1 MYLLI
6 SPAKSLNFEKAPLV
20 ENHTK
25 PVFENKASQLVRNIK
40 KLRVDELK
48 ELMSISDDLARLNYE
63 RYQQWGHHSDETR
76 RAAIFAFQGDVYQG
90 LKAESLSQEEL
101 RYAQSHLGILS
112 GLYGLLRPLDLIEP
126 YRLEMGTSIRQGK
139 SANLY
144 EFWKTSIKKQL
155 IENMK
160 AIDSETIINLASQEY
175 FKSVPVKEIKKRI
188 ISPVFKDQKNGE
200 YKIISFYAKKT
211 RGLMT
216 RFLLQNQSNDPT
228 ILQAFSE
235 DGYLFNPGLSE
246 ENEPVFTRS

>member
-1 MYLLI
+1 
-6 SPAKSLNFEKAPLV
+6 
-20 ENHTK
+20 
-25 PVFENKASQLVRNIK
+25 
-40 KLRVDELK
+40 
-48 ELMSISDDLARLNYE
+48 MSISDDLARLNYE

-144 EFWKTSIKKQL
+144 EFWKTSIKKKQL

-175 FKSVPVKEIKKRI
+175 FKSVPVKEIKKNALFRRYL
-188 ISPVFKDQKNGE
+188 KTKKNGE
-200 YKIISFYAKKT
+200 YKIISFYAKKKL
-211 RGLMT
+211 G
-216 RFLLQNQSNDPT
+216 D
-228 ILQAFSE
+228 
-235 DGYLFNPGLSE
+235 
-246 ENEPVFTRS
+246 

>member
-6 SPAKSLNFEKAPLV
+6 SPAKSLNFEKAPLA

-25 PVFENKASQLVRNIK
+25 PVFENKAAQLVRNIK
-40 KLRVDELK
+40 KLRIKELK

-63 RYQQWGHHSDETR
+63 RYQQWGHHPDETR

-90 LKAESLSQEEL
+90 LKAESLSKEEL

-144 EFWKTSIKKQL
+144 DFWKTSIKKQI

-200 YKIISFYAKKT
+200 YKIISFYAKKA

-216 RFLLQNQSNDPT
+216 RFLLQNQSNDPSIIQT
-228 ILQAFSE
+228 FSE
-235 DGYLFNPGLSE
+235 DGYLFNPGLSK